1 MVLMNLLANA
11 IDVLEEDAADSSQ
24 KLQPAIH
31 ISTQAQ
37 VDCVVI
43 GIADNGKGMTQT
55 TKAKLFNA
63 FFTTKPVGKGTG
75 LGLSISRQIIVEKHG
90 GTLDCISEPGQGT
103 KFMITI
109 PLQAAG
115 NQTTTAVPAVG

>member
-1 MVLMNLLANA
+1 
-11 IDVLEEDAADSSQ
+11 
-24 KLQPAIH
+24 
-31 ISTQAQ
+31 
-37 VDCVVI
+37 
-43 GIADNGKGMTQT
+43 MTEA

-103 KFMITI
+103 EFIITI
-109 PLQAAG
+109 PLQAVLLETMG
-115 NQTTTAVPAVG
+115 NQTTTAVPVTG